1 MRFAELA
8 DIHERLRLGANKPQQ
23 VARIKNAEDALLFYE
38 FFFPKHTRVSDTAA
52 IAKVA
57 HDAAL
62 YFDVARSMFPD
73 DEAWM
78 TLASE
83 SNKSA
88 SRSLKAADVLALPF
102 ESMTF
107 MDIAYMFN
115 EVEAR
120 LVWRYLTKGKS
131 PISKRTFFG
140 LLARQ
145 LDLPPVPIRRNTTR
159 DTLMKMFDDPS
170 SIVSLT
176 EWWKYPNMFPAPAR
190 WSPWTKL
197 HSPGEDYTA
206 VIVPVGSIH
215 YMWNGEV
222 RTRTGE
228 FVRDTLSDLL
238 DESPLLMEFVD
249 RVDLFKGH
257 ILDRVDSENPKQ
269 SFDQRMNAML
279 LGYDGA
285 PTSSLSVL
293 GSWEWA
299 VEALTRDD
307 VACVRL
313 IHKDAVYEP
322 DEVMGYV
329 MYPHRSRVFLRLS
342 VIDESHWELG
352 ALDGLHDYETVARI
366 PADDT
371 VVIKNLDE
379 DSCIVVEVA
388 VVNVNDEGII
398 TNGIYIGMRP
408 DMGISDVTQLT
419 ELIERGMDDA
429 SQ

>member
-8 DIHERLRLGANKPQQ
+8 DIHERLRLGANKAQQ

-38 FFFPKHTRVSDTAA
+38 FFFPKHTRVSDTSA

-88 SRSLKAADVLALPF
+88 SRSLKAADVLTLPF

-159 DTLMKMFDDPS
+159 DTLVKMFDDPS

-176 EWWKYPNMFPAPAR
+176 DWWKYPAMFPAPAR

-197 HSPGEDYTA
+197 HSPGDGYIA
-206 VIVPVGSIH
+206 MLVPKGPIR
-215 YMWNGEV
+215 YAWNGEI
-222 RTRTGE
+222 RTRNGE
-228 FVRDTLSDLL
+228 FVRKGMNGSLI
-238 DESPLLMEFVD
+238 EFVD
-249 RVDLFKGH
+249 EGDIYASMVLDIIDIAKPHATWEERSRVGAKHVGVPRAYTRHKAVDLTNNSG
-257 ILDRVDSENPKQ
+257 
-269 SFDQRMNAML
+269 
-279 LGYDGA
+279 
-285 PTSSLSVL
+285 
-293 GSWEWA
+293 WEWA
-299 VEALTRDD
+299 VESLTRDD

-371 VVIKNLDE
+371 VVIKDLDE

>member
-1 MRFAELA
+1 
-8 DIHERLRLGANKPQQ
+8 
-23 VARIKNAEDALLFYE
+23 
-38 FFFPKHTRVSDTAA
+38 
-52 IAKVA
+52 
-57 HDAAL
+57 
-62 YFDVARSMFPD
+62 
-73 DEAWM
+73 
-78 TLASE
+78 
-83 SNKSA
+83 
-88 SRSLKAADVLALPF
+88 
-102 ESMTF
+102 
-107 MDIAYMFN
+107 
-115 EVEAR
+115 
-120 LVWRYLTKGKS
+120 
-131 PISKRTFFG
+131 
-140 LLARQ
+140 
-145 LDLPPVPIRRNTTR
+145 
-159 DTLMKMFDDPS
+159 
-170 SIVSLT
+170 
-176 EWWKYPNMFPAPAR
+176 
-190 WSPWTKL
+190 
-197 HSPGEDYTA
+197 
-206 VIVPVGSIH
+206 
-215 YMWNGEV
+215 
-222 RTRTGE
+222 
-228 FVRDTLSDLL
+228 
-238 DESPLLMEFVD
+238 
-249 RVDLFKGH
+249 
-257 ILDRVDSENPKQ
+257 
-269 SFDQRMNAML
+269 ML

-285 PTSSLSVL
+285 PTSYLCVH

-371 VVIKNLDE
+371 VVIKDLDE